1 MFWKLGLTRIR
12 YMCALDWWLSK
23 SKNWCWP
30 LIGGSKKS
38 QKWFWPF
45 IGVLK
50 KSKNLLT
57 CLVCCQFFHE
67 NQQFFYIKE
76 NWNQKGLW
84 CWKYWRT
91 RTRGSVILKFFKN
104 PELKV
109 LSFLI
114 VKEPRIEGSFIL
126 TVKELKTERYL
137 ISNSLTTQNTIL
149 HKIKK
154 TA

>member
-38 QKWFWPF
+38 QNWFWPF

-50 KSKNLLT
+50 KSKKLLT

-67 NQQFFYIKE
+67 NQQFFYNKKKLE
-76 NWNQKGLW
+76 PKGSVML
-84 CWKYWRT
+84 WKYWRT
-91 RTRGSVILKFFKN
+91 RTRGSMILKIFKN
-104 PELKV
+104 PEPKV
-109 LSFLI
+109 LSFLT
-114 VKEPRIEGSFIL
+114 VKESRTEDSFIL
-126 TVKELKTERYL
+126 TVKEPRTEGSL
-137 ISNSLTTQNTIL
+137 ISNS
-149 HKIKK
+149 
-154 TA
+154 